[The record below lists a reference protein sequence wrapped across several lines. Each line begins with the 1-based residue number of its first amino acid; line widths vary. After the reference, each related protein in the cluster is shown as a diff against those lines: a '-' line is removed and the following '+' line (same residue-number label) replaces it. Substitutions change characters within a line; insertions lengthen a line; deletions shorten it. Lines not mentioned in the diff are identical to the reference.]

1 MCIMSRAAHL
11 VVVSHDVVEASQQT
25 QAGTDLYVH
34 GPVHVVE
41 QVQSLVDQL
50 TALLQVTCT

>member
-1 MCIMSRAAHL
+1 MSRAAHL